1 MKKFLLII
9 LFMVLSNCA
18 GYQPVFNNK
27 NLDFKITD
35 IKTDENKISREI
47 AKRLLLISND
57 EKLNSIQLELNSTEN
72 ERIISRD
79 TRGDP
84 LIFEVLVQL
93 EMNLKN
99 ETKEQKYIYKESLL
113 IKNDTNKFELKRYKE
128 NIKDNFTN
136 KIFERII
143 FDLRQQK

>member
-79 TRGDP
+79 TKGDP
-84 LIFEVLVQL
+84 LIFEVFVQL
-93 EMNLKN
+93 EMNLTN
-99 ETKEQKYIYKESLL
+99 GTGQQKYSYQENFL
-113 IKNDTNKFELKRYKE
+113 IKNDTNKFELKKYKE

>member
-72 ERIISRD
+72 ERVISRD
-79 TRGDP
+79 TKGDP
-84 LIFEVLVQL
+84 LIFEVFVQL
-93 EMNLKN
+93 EMNLTN
-99 ETKEQKYIYKESLL
+99 GTVQQKYSYQENFL
-113 IKNDTNKFELKRYKE
+113 IKNDTNKFELKKYKE

>member
-9 LFMVLSNCA
+9 LIIILSNCA
-18 GYQPVFNNK
+18 GYQPIFNNN

-143 FDLRQQK
+143 SDLRQ

>member
-9 LFMVLSNCA
+9 LIIILSNCA
-18 GYQPVFNNK
+18 GYQPIFNNK
-27 NLDFKITD
+27 NLDFKIND

-57 EKLNSIQLELNSTEN
+57 EKLNSIRLELNSTEN

-99 ETKEQKYIYKESLL
+99 ETKEQKYIYKESIL
-113 IKNDTNKFELKRYKE
+113 IKNDKNKFELKKYKE
-128 NIKDNFTN
+128 NMKANFTN

-143 FDLRQQK
+143 SDLRQ

>member
-9 LFMVLSNCA
+9 LIIILSNCA
-18 GYQPVFNNK
+18 GYQPIFNNN

-136 KIFERII
+136 RIFERII
-143 FDLRQQK
+143 SDLRQ

>member
-79 TRGDP
+79 TKGDP

-113 IKNDTNKFELKRYKE
+113 IKNDTNKFELKKYKE

>member
-9 LFMVLSNCA
+9 LIIILSNCA
-18 GYQPVFNNK
+18 GYQPIFNNN

-72 ERIISRD
+72 ERVISRD
-79 TRGDP
+79 TKGDP
-84 LIFEVLVQL
+84 LIFEVFVQL
-93 EMNLKN
+93 EMNLTN
-99 ETKEQKYIYKESLL
+99 GTVQQKYSYQENFL
-113 IKNDTNKFELKRYKE
+113 IKKH
-128 NIKDNFTN
+128 
-136 KIFERII
+136 
-143 FDLRQQK
+143 